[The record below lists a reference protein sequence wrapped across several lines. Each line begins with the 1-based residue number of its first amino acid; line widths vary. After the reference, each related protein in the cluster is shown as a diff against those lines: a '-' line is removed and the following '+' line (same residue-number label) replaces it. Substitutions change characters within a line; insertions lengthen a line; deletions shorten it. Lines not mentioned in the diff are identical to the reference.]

1 MPQKK
6 KKQPIE
12 RKKKTNLK
20 SEMRNG
26 IKRNVIFS
34 EKELEVMR
42 KEYLQGTSRQ
52 NICKKYN
59 LNYKQLDNL
68 IRYNSWSTD
77 RKEISGNLRVVSDL
91 QILTNLA
98 DAIAKINIE
107 ATKYLEIYHERMTD
121 PKINNLE
128 LSILSKSRFTHI
140 KELLRSLSVPDTIRT
155 EPNNSEEKT
164 QVNIQIVTGV
174 GEAPGT
180 VEKLLK
186 NEQVGVKKTTTRNQI
201 QEDS

>member
-12 RKKKTNLK
+12 RKNKTNLK

-201 QEDS
+201 HEGT